1 MNIDLQSKISIW
13 RQKALDNTLTVEEM
27 KDAIIALRNGRVGAA
42 IASDTARRKKAVK
55 VVPSADDLLSE
66 LDGLL

>member
-1 MNIDLQSKISIW
+1 MNIDIQQKVALW

-27 KDAIIALRNGRVGAA
+27 REAVGVLRQGRIGAA

-66 LDGLL
+66 LDGI